1 MGEVGNFSGEP
12 KTQVSTKFLKLIE
25 NVDGKV
31 RIIFIFVRCIQVW
44 RNHLS
49 IIPVNVDN
57 ILRIVQN

>member
-31 RIIFIFVRCIQVW
+31 RIIFIFVRCIQV
-44 RNHLS
+44 
-49 IIPVNVDN
+49 
-57 ILRIVQN
+57 